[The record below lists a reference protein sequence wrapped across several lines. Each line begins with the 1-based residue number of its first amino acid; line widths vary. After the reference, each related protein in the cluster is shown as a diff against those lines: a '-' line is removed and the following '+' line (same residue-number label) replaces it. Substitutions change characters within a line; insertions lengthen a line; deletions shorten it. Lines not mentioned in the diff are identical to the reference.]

1 MSGATQ
7 TINYCGHNW
16 STVTGTLIWKVGYV
30 HKVKYLT
37 MNLPSLQGT
46 CDHSDFFIYA
56 ACDATYFDQFAPAFI
71 NSIRYNTAV
80 NIHIHLFNPR
90 TDQIDYCQQSRVS
103 TTWEHVSDS
112 LFDFATQRWHNIPAD
127 GSAKLHYERTVSAM
141 TKGGDANLAE
151 RIKKTYYACAR
162 FVRLVELFQSC
173 PVLALDIDAVI
184 RKPLP
189 MLPTNYN
196 FYLHHI
202 TGRKARYLAGG
213 IWINPTDLSRNFLK
227 EYRDQLVTY
236 LNNNYIYWGLDQ
248 DLLDPIVPRYNH
260 GQLPI
265 SYIDWN
271 MSPDSY
277 IWTAKGTRKDL
288 VAFVSE
294 QQKYVA

>member
-1 MSGATQ
+1 
-7 TINYCGHNW
+7 
-16 STVTGTLIWKVGYV
+16 
-30 HKVKYLT
+30 
-37 MNLPSLQGT
+37 MNLPDLQGT
-46 CDHSDFFIYA
+46 CTLQDFFIYA
-56 ACDATYFDQFAPAFI
+56 ACDRQYFDLFGVAFI
-71 NSIRYNTAV
+71 NSIRCNSDT

-90 TDQIDYCQQSRVS
+90 ADQIDYCQQAQIS
-103 TTWEHVSDS
+103 TTWEHVPDS
-112 LFDFATQRWHNIPAD
+112 LFNAAAQRWNNIPTS
-127 GSAKLHYERTVSAM
+127 GSSKLHYDRTVNAM
-141 TKGGDANLAE
+141 TKGRDASLQE

-162 FVRLVELFQSC
+162 FVRLAELFYAT
-173 PVLALDIDAVI
+173 PVLALDVDAVV
-184 RKPLP
+184 RQSLP
-189 MLPTNYN
+189 VLPINHD

-213 IWINPTDLSRNFLK
+213 LWINPTEFSRNFLK
-227 EYRDQLVTY
+227 EYREQLVTY
-236 LNNNYIYWGLDQ
+236 LTNDYIYWGLDQ

-288 VAFVSE
+288 VAFVNE